1 MTENVEEELTED
13 EQREQEER
21 FRERNRGIIDRHV
34 NLLEEDFLTYVAQT
48 SDHSLKF
55 PISKSDSVYLWDAYG
70 NSFLD
75 FTAGIGVNNVGN
87 ANFFVA
93 EKIRE
98 QLSFYTHSMVYGE
111 HVQGPQVEY
120 AKLLSAKFPPKDD
133 HPQQVFFVNSG
144 NEAVD
149 LALKITRKVT
159 NRKPM
164 LALKNGF
171 HGRGYGAMSVSW
183 KDEYKQGFFVD
194 DSTTFLTP
202 GDLWDG
208 REDLYEQYAGVILE
222 LVQGEAGCIP
232 LEVNWVQKLVKRVR
246 DAGGVVIID
255 EIQTG
260 YGRTGTFLAQE
271 QYQVEADI
279 TCLGKAGGGGL
290 PFGAVVSSKTNFEKL
305 QTPNLSHLTTFGGNP
320 VVMAAG
326 VAVVELIHD
335 GLLEH
340 VKEVGVLLHDKVAEL
355 AEQFPQY
362 IKGSQGAGLMQGLI
376 LNTEEQGQDFVEVFF
391 KRCLTR
397 GLLMHFKLNNS
408 SILRMSPPLIV
419 SDRSIMEAISI
430 MADACI
436 SLEEGQE

>member
-1 MTENVEEELTED
+1 MSESLESEELSEEEK
-13 EQREQEER
+13 QEQEAKY
-21 FRERNRGIIDRHV
+21 RERNRGIIDRHV

-48 SDHSLKF
+48 SSYSLKF
-55 PISKSDSVYLWDAYG
+55 PISRSDSVYLWDAYG

-87 ANFFVA
+87 ANFFIA
-93 EKIRE
+93 EKIKE
-98 QLSFYTHSMVYGE
+98 QLNFYTHSMVYGE

-120 AKLLSAKFPPKDD
+120 AKLISAKFPPKDD

-149 LALKITRKVT
+149 LALKVARKVSGKK
-159 NRKPM
+159 RLVAIKQ
-164 LALKNGF
+164 GF
-171 HGRGYGAMSVSW
+171 HGRGYGAMQATW
-183 KDEYKQGFFVD
+183 NQKYKEGFFVD
-194 DSTTFLTP
+194 DASTTWLDP
-202 GDLWDG
+202 ELDDPEGLG
-208 REDLYEQYAGVILE
+208 EDAGALILE
-222 LVQGEAGCIP
+222 LVQGEAGCRP
-232 LEVNWVQKLVKRVR
+232 LPKQWVQKLVALAKIR
-246 DAGGVVIID
+246 GVPVIID

-271 QYQVEADI
+271 QYEVEADI

-290 PFGAVVSSKTNFEKL
+290 PFGAVVSSKMYFEQL
-305 QTPNLSHLTTFGGNP
+305 QTPALSHLTTFGGNP

-326 VAVVELIHD
+326 TAVIELIHD

-340 VKEVGVLLHDKVAEL
+340 VKEMGVLLHDKVAEL

-376 LNTEEQGQDFVEVFF
+376 LNTEEQGPDFAEIFF
-391 KRCLTR
+391 KRCLVR

-408 SILRMSPPLIV
+408 SILRMSPPLII